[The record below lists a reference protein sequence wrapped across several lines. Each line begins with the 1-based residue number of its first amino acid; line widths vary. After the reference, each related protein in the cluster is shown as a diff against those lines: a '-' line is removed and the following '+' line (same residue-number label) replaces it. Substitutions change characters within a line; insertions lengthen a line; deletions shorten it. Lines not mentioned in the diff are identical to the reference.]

1 MLLVI
6 VTIQRIMTIAIYC
19 TTQVIFGN
27 RVCLI
32 SLVVTGNRGDLQI
45 IAIVDVFQ
53 KCVVR
58 CRKYRYTDMRKLPK
72 ARNELLCTDLA
83 KISLPGLNSGHHSNR
98 EMESQWKVI
107 NFLATMDFLI

>member
-1 MLLVI
+1 MGGFFVKKFVYLH
-6 VTIQRIMTIAIYC
+6 YKNEC
-19 TTQVIFGN
+19 
-27 RVCLI
+27 
-32 SLVVTGNRGDLQI
+32 
-45 IAIVDVFQ
+45 Q
-53 KCVVR
+53 KYVVR
-58 CRKYRYTDMRKLPK
+58 CRKYKYTDMRKLPK